1 MESGAGYML
10 QNDAD
15 LLLQLQYGFIVSK
28 LHIKPF
34 DHLNDC
40 AILCLHHFLF
50 KEFKDRTY
58 FIQQLKTQSGP
69 EFVTLFKNHFV

>member
-28 LHIKPF
+28 LHLN
-34 DHLNDC
+34 LNDC

-50 KEFKDRTY
+50 KDFKDRTY